1 MPSLRP
7 LTARERSHRATSTRI
22 VTLVV
27 PAVYGARNVAVV
39 GDFTAWVP
47 IDMPFDGTR
56 FAVTLVL
63 PRHGRWHYRFRL
75 DESSWI
81 NDPDADDY
89 EPCLDGGAVSIRG
102 T

>member
-1 MPSLRP
+1 MPD
-7 LTARERSHRATSTRI
+7 
-22 VTLVV
+22 
-27 PAVYGARNVAVV
+27 VYGARRVAVV

-56 FAVTLVL
+56 FSVTFVV
-63 PRHGRWHYRFRL
+63 PRDCRWRYRFRL

-89 EPCLDGGAVSIRG
+89 EPCGDGGAVSIRE

>member
-1 MPSLRP
+1 MPDD
-7 LTARERSHRATSTRI
+7 
-22 VTLVV
+22 
-27 PAVYGARNVAVV
+27 YGARRVAVV

-47 IDMPFDGTR
+47 IDMPFDGTQ
-56 FAVTLVL
+56 FSVTFVV
-63 PRHGRWHYRFRL
+63 PRGCRWRYRFRL

-89 EPCLDGGAVSIRG
+89 EPCGDGGAVSIRE